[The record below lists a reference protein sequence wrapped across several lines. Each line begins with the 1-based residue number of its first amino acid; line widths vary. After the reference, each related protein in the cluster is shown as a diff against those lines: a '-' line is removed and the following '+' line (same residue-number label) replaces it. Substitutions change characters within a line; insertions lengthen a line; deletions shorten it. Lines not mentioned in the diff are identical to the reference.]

1 MKQRLVVAIMLLVA
15 GLLLAPLAQRHLPAR
30 QRPARGERVLVGL
43 GGGGEGGP
51 FGCGDAAAAGP
62 LRGRLAGHPDLLP
75 VVATRCVNCHAVDGS
90 KRPPGAAAFGP
101 ALGPATLA
109 RALARRGGPPSRYD
123 ADSLCRLLREG
134 VDPAWVVIDA
144 AMPRYE
150 IDAAQCQALWASL
163 SHPPPS

>member
-15 GLLLAPLAQRHLPAR
+15 GLLLAPLAQRHLQAR
-30 QRPARGERVLVGL
+30 QRTDLGERLLLGL
-43 GGGGEGGP
+43 GGAGDAGP
-51 FGCGDAAAAGP
+51 IGSGDAAAAGP

-90 KRPPGAAAFGP
+90 KRPPSAAAFGP

-150 IDAAQCQALWASL
+150 IDAAQCQALWARL